1 MIGAGP
7 GQMVDERH
15 EDSSY
20 GFAAG
25 LVIGMACGGILAL
38 LFAPK
43 AGAELRGDIGTR
55 TRTMRESAGRRYRD
69 IADKAT
75 AGVEQMKEKAQ
86 GCGVSASL
94 RALKAQGVAA
104 DVRDYAQSK
113 TQQAANAVDQ
123 STQH

>member
-1 MIGAGP
+1 MVGAGP
-7 GQMVDERH
+7 GQMIDDRH
-15 EDSSY
+15 VDSSH

-55 TRTMRESAGRRYRD
+55 TRTMRDSAGRRYRD
-69 IADKAT
+69 FADKAS
-75 AGVEQMKEKAQ
+75 AGMEQVREKAQ
-86 GCGVSASL
+86 GL
-94 RALKAQGVAA
+94 KQKAQGMAA
-104 DVRDYAQSK
+104 DARDYAQSK